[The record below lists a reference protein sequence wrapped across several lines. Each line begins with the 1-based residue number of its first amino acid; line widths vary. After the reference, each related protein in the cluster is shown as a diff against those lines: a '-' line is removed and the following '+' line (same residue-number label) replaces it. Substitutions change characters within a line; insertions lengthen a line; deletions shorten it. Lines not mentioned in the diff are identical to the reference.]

1 MKNKSNKSKKSG
13 GGDTRVIKLAR
24 LPLVDF
30 YSNFPK
36 FLGMFS
42 PVLTFIVMTCILG
55 THTWVSFIFWIFG
68 IILIFF
74 CSIMPWGSRA
84 RSFVPN
90 LTNDFNTNP
99 LGINKILN
107 LTLPYYSLFFLMTS
121 FVDPLANEDMNDILN
136 DSFKNI
142 NMDEYY
148 KIFVAIFIFAA
159 LASCDLFV
167 KARFLATGESSW
179 GKFAF
184 LLFLTYILAACMFI
198 AAFYSAANINGVG
211 PSAVYLQVSEDK
223 TSCSPCEQK
232 NAIIDAKEEIIDAK
246 KEIISE
252 IQGK

>member
-13 GGDTRVIKLAR
+13 GGDTRVIKLAS
-24 LPLVDF
+24 LPSVDF
-30 YSNFPK
+30 YSDFPK

-68 IILIFF
+68 IILIFV
-74 CSIMPWGSRA
+74 CSLIPWGTFSRN
-84 RSFVPN
+84 FVPN

-121 FVDPLANEDMNDILN
+121 FVDPLVNEDMNDILN

-148 KIFVAIFIFAA
+148 KIFVAIFIIAA
-159 LASCDLFV
+159 LASCDFFV
-167 KARFLATGESSW
+167 KAPFLETGD
-179 GKFAF
+179 GRKFAL

-223 TSCSPCEQK
+223 MSCSPCEQK
-232 NAIIDAKEEIIDAK
+232 NAINDAREA
-246 KEIISE
+246 IISE
-252 IQGK
+252 IRGQ

>member
-13 GGDTRVIKLAR
+13 GGDTRVIKVAS
-24 LPLVDF
+24 LPSVDF
-30 YSNFPK
+30 RSNFPK

-68 IILIFF
+68 IILIFV
-74 CSIMPWGSRA
+74 CSLMPGGKLSRY
-84 RSFVPN
+84 FDPN

-99 LGINKILN
+99 LDINKILN

-121 FVDPLANEDMNDILN
+121 FVNPLVNEDMN

-148 KIFVAIFIFAA
+148 KIFVAIFIIAA
-159 LASCDLFV
+159 LAFCDLFV
-167 KARFLATGESSW
+167 KAPFLRDSW
-179 GKFAF
+179 FKFAC
-184 LLFLTYILAACMFI
+184 LLIVTYILAACMFI

-223 TSCSPCEQK
+223 MSCSPCEQK
-232 NAIIDAKEEIIDAK
+232 NAIIDAKD
-246 KEIISE
+246 EIISE
-252 IQGK
+252 IQGQ